1 MQIKLIDKDGNQCIS
16 TEVKRR
22 KLLNNLPPYMEETL
36 MPQIKDDWTYE
47 DIVEKAE
54 SYEAAKRGRNPSGST
69 NGSRTKD
76 RTLPTPQKKKNKDW
90 NQERKTG
97 FNPSHNPRS
106 NPGKGKTRNL
116 DWDTINKT
124 LTQTDKERLIK
135 DKKCLW
141 CRIPGHTF
149 KECKKRLQKEPIRTA
164 AQHMTTRVLP
174 TKAIKG
180 TKRIPIKPVV
190 EPQDYSKIE
199 VKANGFTALALV
211 NL

>member
-54 SYEAAKRGRNPSGST
+54 SYEGAKRGRNPSGST

-106 NPGKGKTRNL
+106 NPGKGKTRNP
-116 DWDTINKT
+116 DWDRINKT

-141 CRIPGHTF
+141 CRIPVHTF
-149 KECKKRLQKEPIRTA
+149 KECKKRLQKEPRRTA
-164 AQHMTTRVLP
+164 AQHMTTSVLP

-180 TKRIPIKPVV
+180 TK
-190 EPQDYSKIE
+190 
-199 VKANGFTALALV
+199 
-211 NL
+211 